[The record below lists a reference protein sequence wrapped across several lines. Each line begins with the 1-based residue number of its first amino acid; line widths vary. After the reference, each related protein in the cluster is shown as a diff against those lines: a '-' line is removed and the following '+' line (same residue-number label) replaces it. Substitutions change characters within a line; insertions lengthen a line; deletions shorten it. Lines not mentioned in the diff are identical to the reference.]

1 MFKLN
6 NLNSTVDI
14 IEEDLREK
22 ERDPKMAFKIL
33 DRIHNNGLKN
43 MGSERSIVVMNRTA
57 FSPVPSS
64 GRAFSELK
72 SNVFYS
78 LIIFRFH

>member
-22 ERDPKMAFKIL
+22 ERDPKKAFKIL
-33 DRIHNNGLKN
+33 DRIHNNGIKN
-43 MGSERSIVVMNRTA
+43 MRSERSIVVLNRTT
-57 FSPVPSS
+57 FSPVPSLE
-64 GRAFSELK
+64 RAFSDFK
-72 SNVFYS
+72 SNVEYIS
-78 LIIFRFH
+78 INL